1 MFDFFGILRRH
12 MQGGPYPPQAPAPPV
27 GYVSSTLVSDIETD
41 LPDEDDDD
49 EEDEGYEMSPPIR
62 GIEHTPGSSMD
73 NLDSSVTG
81 KHTFLCTFVIISMIS
96 FLWTFPV
103 KEHEEVLQ
111 KEPLSKP
118 LNHVQFGAQ
127 LDVRCRLR
135 SFTALTLS
143 TAGVAIS
150 FAHYPIHCPR
160 NLGFL
165 SHFNHFR
172 IQFELSMD
180 SREKKKISDLFK
192 KLIKTQ
198 SIWSETANDMI
209 YSHIKLQFNSMCT

>member
-81 KHTFLCTFVIISMIS
+81 KRTFIVRFRDYFYDLISMNFS
-96 FLWTFPV
+96 CERT
-103 KEHEEVLQ
+103 
-111 KEPLSKP
+111 
-118 LNHVQFGAQ
+118 
-127 LDVRCRLR
+127 
-135 SFTALTLS
+135 
-143 TAGVAIS
+143 
-150 FAHYPIHCPR
+150 
-160 NLGFL
+160 
-165 SHFNHFR
+165 
-172 IQFELSMD
+172 
-180 SREKKKISDLFK
+180 
-192 KLIKTQ
+192 
-198 SIWSETANDMI
+198 
-209 YSHIKLQFNSMCT
+209 